1 MTNKMALVETP
12 LSLPMAHNYSAPT
25 WTTFGRYNSVNRL
38 RRPDSSDRT
47 TADLALRSLAAEI
60 TRQLS
65 TSPTGGSS
73 YLGGAGELGSPIYFP
88 GNERRRNFS
97 RSRSLPTL
105 KRDGPLKSCVPN
117 ERLYTPRRT
126 KSVRFADTQGLPL
139 VEAVHQLS
147 SADSSYTE
155 NKIVPFSEDNVFAP
169 VLLKKAP
176 NRVDRLPFSASSTK
190 EDPSSPKSLSPT
202 HKHRL
207 EFTQPGS
214 EPDFFER
221 VSRDNVV
228 LESVRTESR
237 ILHGNI
243 RVSNLAYDKEICVRW
258 THDNWR
264 TFHDTCAVFCAN
276 DGHTDRFSFELP
288 INGDDLQFALRYKAN
303 EQEFWDNNRG
313 QNYCVVSES

>member
-12 LSLPMAHNYSAPT
+12 LSLPMAHSYSAPT
-25 WTTFGRYNSVNRL
+25 WKTFGRYNSVNRL
-38 RRPDSSDRT
+38 RRPDSSDKS
-47 TADLALRSLAAEI
+47 TADLALQSLAAEL

-65 TSPTGGSS
+65 TSPTGSSS
-73 YLGGAGELGSPIYFP
+73 YLSGAGELGSPIYFP

-97 RSRSLPTL
+97 KSRSFPTL
-105 KRDGPLKSCVPN
+105 KRDGPLKSCVQT
-117 ERLYTPRRT
+117 ERVYRRT

-147 SADSSYTE
+147 SGDSSYTE
-155 NKIVPFSEDNVFAP
+155 NKIVPFSEDIVLTP
-169 VLLKKAP
+169 VPLKKAP
-176 NRVDRLPFSASSTK
+176 KCVNGLPFSASSTK
-190 EDPSSPKSLSPT
+190 DGPSSPKLSSPI

-221 VSRDNVV
+221 VSRDKVV

-237 ILHGNI
+237 ILHGNV
-243 RVSNLAYDKEICVRW
+243 RVSNIAYDKDICVRW

-264 TFHDTCAVFCAN
+264 TFHDTCAVFCVN
-276 DGHTDRFSFELP
+276 DGNTDRFSFELP
-288 INGDDLQFALRYKAN
+288 INGDDLQFALRYKTN
-303 EQEFWDNNRG
+303 GQEFWDNNRG
-313 QNYCVVSES
+313 HNYSVVSES